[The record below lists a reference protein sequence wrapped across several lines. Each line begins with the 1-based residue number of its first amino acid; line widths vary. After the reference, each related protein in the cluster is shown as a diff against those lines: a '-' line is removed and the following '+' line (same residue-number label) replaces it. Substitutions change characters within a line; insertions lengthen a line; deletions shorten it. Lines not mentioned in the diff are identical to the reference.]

1 LAFLLHE
8 VTLRPT
14 RPVRF
19 FSPLSLE
26 KNAPACSAFID
37 FFGLIN
43 WNLTP
48 ITQLLCTDNGR
59 L

>member
-37 FFGLIN
+37 FFGFN
-43 WNLTP
+43 WCLTP
-48 ITQLLCTDNGR
+48 INIANLIGV
-59 L
+59 